1 MNKGNYYKTVTKIL
15 QKYNKFYWQLS
26 KNVIYIQLEKLLL
39 ENGGINL
46 AIGDII
52 VGIDIGTSKVC
63 TVVGEVNNFG
73 QIEIICN
80 TSYKC
85 SGLKKGK
92 IINEDDI
99 TLSIAKTI
107 KDAEEETNLKINS
120 AYITIPGK
128 YITIVQ
134 NSITKEIKDKYAGI
148 SVRDVQSALIQ
159 VKDIEIPDGKT
170 LIDIVPDKITLENG
184 TVVSDPV
191 GNLSSAFTISAQV
204 ILADREYVR
213 QLNSVFKKAGL
224 EIDGIVPTTLAE
236 RNLILDKNEL
246 HDSVMLLDIGAGNT
260 DIGVFEGS
268 TFLYTNS
275 IPLGGDN
282 ITNDIALVLNI
293 SEEEAEKLKK
303 QYGLALKSF
312 IDNDNDIIL
321 NTSRDANKNRIIKS
335 SELIEVIEAR
345 IEEIFTI
352 INKDITNHGVKQKI
366 NNVVLTGQGIVNIN
380 KSDVAGKINLNIPV
394 KIATGR
400 AVSTVKP
407 SYRTSYALVRYIA
420 ARPFAKT
427 VSSNIDTQSDDN
439 VLKNI
444 MEKIKEFFY
453 S

>member
-1 MNKGNYYKTVTKIL
+1 M
-15 QKYNKFYWQLS
+15 
-26 KNVIYIQLEKLLL
+26 
-39 ENGGINL
+39 

-92 IINEDDI
+92 IINEDEI
-99 TLSIAKTI
+99 SLSIAKTI
-107 KDAEEETNLKINS
+107 KDAEIETNLKINS
-120 AYITIPGK
+120 SYVTIPGK
-128 YITIVQ
+128 YATIVQ
-134 NSITKEIKDKYAGI
+134 NSITKEVKDKYAGI
-148 SVRDVQSALIQ
+148 SIRDVQNAIMQ
-159 VKDIEIPDGKT
+159 VKDIEIPDGET

-184 TVVSDPV
+184 TVVADPV
-191 GNLSSAFTISAQV
+191 GNLSSSFTISAQI
-204 ILADREYVR
+204 ILAQKDYVR
-213 QLNSVFKKAGL
+213 QLNSIFKKAGL
-224 EIDGIVPTTLAE
+224 EIDGIVPITLAE
-236 RNLILDKNEL
+236 RNLVLDKNEM
-246 HDSVMLLDIGAGNT
+246 HDNVMLLDIGAGNT

-268 TFLYTNS
+268 TFIYTNS

-293 SEEEAEKLKK
+293 SEEEADKLKR

-312 IDNDNDIIL
+312 IDNDNEIVL
-321 NTSRDANKNRIIKS
+321 NTCKDTNKSKVIKS
-335 SELIEVIEAR
+335 SELIEIIEAR
-345 IEEIFTI
+345 IEEIFSI
-352 INKDITNHGVKQKI
+352 VNKDITNQGIKHKI

-394 KIATGR
+394 KISTGR

-407 SYRTSYALVRYIA
+407 TYRTSYALVRYIA
-420 ARPFAKT
+420 SRPFAKT
-427 VSSNIDTQSDDN
+427 VSSSIDTQNSESFIKT
-439 VLKNI
+439 VI
-444 MEKIKEFFY
+444 ERVKEFFY